1 MREALKDAGFGL
13 VLAVQFLTRLPVP
26 LACPWNA
33 RICRWAARCYP
44 LVGMLIGVLAV
55 GIIQLAGAWLPAPLQ
70 ALLLLSWWVALSG
83 GLHLDGVMDLADA
96 LGSNAPPARRWEIL
110 KDAKVGAFA
119 VIALVFLLA
128 WKGALIWALIDA
140 GANLWWLVAIIGL
153 GRLGAVALL
162 VEVASART
170 EGLAHAWQQSLSR
183 RDFWL
188 AALAPLAWLMLIDL
202 PLINLALTV
211 WLLLTLALFLTL
223 YGLAMRRLF
232 GGING
237 DMLGAAIEGGELWLL
252 LMALSWWQFATG

>member
-1 MREALKDAGFGL
+1 MRQTLKDAGFGL
-13 VLAVQFLTRLPVP
+13 VLAVQFLTRLPAP

-33 RICRWAARCYP
+33 RTRRWAARCYP

-55 GIIQLAGAWLPAPLQ
+55 GLTQLAGAWLPALQSVPLQ
-70 ALLLLSWWVALSG
+70 ALLLLSLWVALSG

-110 KDAKVGAFA
+110 KDSRIGAFA

-140 GANLWWLVAIIGL
+140 GASLWWLVAIIGL

-162 VEVASART
+162 VEVASVRR

-183 RDFWL
+183 RDLWL
-188 AALAPLAWLMLIDL
+188 ATLAPLLWLVWVDTSLAVW
-202 PLINLALTV
+202 LAL
-211 WLLLTLALFLTL
+211 ALGVFVTL

-252 LMALSWWQFATG
+252 LMALSWWQFVTG